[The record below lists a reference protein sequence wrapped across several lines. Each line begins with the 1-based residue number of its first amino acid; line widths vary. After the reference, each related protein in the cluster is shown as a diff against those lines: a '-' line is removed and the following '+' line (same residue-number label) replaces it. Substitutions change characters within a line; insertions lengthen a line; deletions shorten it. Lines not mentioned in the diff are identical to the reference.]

1 MTSVARSPLRLF
13 IALPAP
19 PAVQQAAGQVIAGL
33 RGAGDVR
40 WVTPERL
47 HLTLKFLGAT
57 PAEKVEGISAA
68 LAEKANAFS
77 SFMVYLGG
85 AGAFPGSRRPQT
97 LWMGVEG
104 EGTATLARLAD
115 EIDRAVHRFGF
126 DREKR
131 AFRAHLTIGRVRSQ
145 RGLRELSARLGALE
159 SGSAEPVPW
168 PVEEFHLVQSILRPD
183 GPAYTPLAHFPLRAP
198 A

>member
-1 MTSVARSPLRLF
+1 VTSVAGSPLRLF
-13 IALPAP
+13 IAIPAP
-19 PAVQQAAGQVIAGL
+19 PAVRQAADRVIAGL

-57 PAEKVEGISAA
+57 PPEKVEGISAA
-68 LAEKANAFS
+68 LAEKANVFS

-85 AGAFPGSRRPQT
+85 AGAFPNRRRPQT
-97 LWMGVEG
+97 VWMGVEG
-104 EGTATLARLAD
+104 EGTAALARLAE
-115 EIDRAVHRFGF
+115 EIDEAVHPFGF

-131 AFRAHLTIGRVRSQ
+131 AFRAHLTIGRVKSQ
-145 RGLRELSARLGALE
+145 HGLRELSARLGALE

-183 GPAYTPLAHFPLRAP
+183 GPEYTPLRRYSLRRP